1 MSSESVAEVKRKERL
16 YYERFPLFRVRKKRK
31 LTMKK
36 NNINHSLVLY
46 SPKTEQML
54 AHFGVK
60 LALSIYRTIHISQIT
75 GN

>member
-1 MSSESVAEVKRKERL
+1 MKDSHYL
-16 YYERFPLFRVRKKRK
+16 GQRKK
-31 LTMKK
+31 KK
-36 NNINHSLVLY
+36 TNNEEKQHKSSLVIY

-60 LALSIYRTIHISQIT
+60 LASSIYRTIHISQIT